1 MRVNEWWYKLF
12 IEHPRS
18 TDNPQGYWAHFLF
31 GAVNSIRG
39 LWYMFVGV
47 IHGFVPYFFPFSTS
61 SFIIRSFKKLVESH
75 RHRDE
80 LQRILDFEFI
90 RQLDEEL
97 LAKKKKKPNYLHP
110 DLAELARLNNARK
123 DLDE

>member
-1 MRVNEWWYKLF
+1 MRASEWWHKLF

-18 TDNPQGYWAHFLF
+18 TVNPQGYWGHFLF

-39 LWYMFVGV
+39 LWYMFVGI
-47 IHGFVPYFFPFSTS
+47 IHGFVPYLFPFSTS
-61 SFIIRSFKKLVESH
+61 SFIIRSFKKLVESR

-80 LQRILDFEFI
+80 LQQILDFEFI

-97 LAKKKKKPNYLHP
+97 LAKKKKKRHYLHP
-110 DLAELARLNNARK
+110 DLAELARLNNAKK
-123 DLDE
+123 DPEQ